1 MLRKLRTSYQNL
13 QEPVKASL
21 WFLICG
27 FLQKGISMLTTP
39 IFTRIMTDA
48 EYGRFSVYNSWLG
61 IVQIIV
67 SLNLAAGVYTRGL
80 VKNEEDQDRFSSSM
94 LGLSTTCIL
103 VWSVIYFIF
112 QKTINQWMG
121 LSTLLMVAML
131 IEVWA
136 HAAYQFWSNR
146 ERVNYRYK
154 KLVVLTL
161 AYVILRPLLGVVCI
175 LQVDTQHQVEA
186 RVLTTVL
193 VNMVLFTALYVAIV
207 KKGKHFF
214 DKAYW
219 LYALKFNLPLLPHY
233 LSQVVLN
240 QSDRLMINEICGPTE
255 TAYYSV
261 AYTLAMVLQI
271 LNTSISATMNPWIY
285 KSLKNSESHKIGKV
299 SYGILGVIALMNFA
313 VVMVAPEVMG
323 ILAPDSYFAAVW
335 VIPPV
340 TVSVYFTFLYNLFAT
355 FEYYYE
361 KTHYVTIATIT
372 GAVLNVLLN
381 AVFIPKFGF
390 VAAGY
395 TTLFCYILYSLAHYY
410 FMRKVT
416 KTYLGGAKI
425 YNPKIII
432 LLGTGLLIGSFGIML
447 LYTRPLI
454 RYGLFLA
461 LAVIAIWKRKVFMG
475 LFKTM
480 KSREKR

>member
-1 MLRKLRTSYQNL
+1 MFRKLRMYYRNL
-13 QEPVKASL
+13 HEPVKASL

-61 IVQIIV
+61 IIQMIV

-103 VWSVIYFIF
+103 VWSVIYGLFHN
-112 QKTINQWMG
+112 TINQWLG
-121 LSTLLMVAML
+121 LNTVLMTAML
-131 IEVWA
+131 VEIWA
-136 HAAYQFWSNR
+136 HEAYQFWSNR

-154 KLVVLTL
+154 KLVALTL
-161 AYVILRPLLGVVCI
+161 TYVILRPLLGVLCI
-175 LQVDTQHQVEA
+175 LQVDSQHQVEA

-193 VNMVLFTALYVAIV
+193 VNVVLFASLYIAIT
-207 KKGKHFF
+207 KKGKQFF
-214 DKAYW
+214 HKQYW
-219 LYALKFNLPLLPHY
+219 LYALKFNIPLLPHY

-240 QSDRLMINEICGPTE
+240 QSDRLMINGICGPTE

-271 LNTSISATMNPWIY
+271 LNNSVSSTMNPWIY
-285 KSLKNSESHKIGKV
+285 KSIKRNETKRIGKV
-299 SYGILGVIALMNFA
+299 SYGVLGLIALMNLA
-313 VVMVAPEVMG
+313 VILAAPELLG
-323 ILAPDSYFAAVW
+323 ILAPDSYMAAVW
-335 VIPPV
+335 VVPPV
-340 TVSVYFTFLYNLFAT
+340 TVSVYFSFLYNLFAT

-361 KTHYVTIATIT
+361 KTHYVTVATIA
-372 GAVLNVLLN
+372 GAVLNIILN

-395 TTLFCYILYSLAHYY
+395 TTLVCYILYALAHYY
-410 FMRKVT
+410 FMKKVT
-416 KTYLGGAKI
+416 KEHMNGAAI
-425 YNPKIII
+425 YDAKVIF
-432 LLGTGLLIGSFGIML
+432 LLGTALLIGAAVIML
-447 LYTRPLI
+447 FYTKPII
-454 RYGLFLA
+454 RYGLLIVLA
-461 LAVIAIWKRKVFMG
+461 ISAFWKRDVLIGMLRMLRSKHD
-475 LFKTM
+475 
-480 KSREKR
+480 

>member
-1 MLRKLRTSYQNL
+1 MLGKLKKYYCDL
-13 QEPVKASL
+13 HEPVKASL

-48 EYGRFSVYNSWLG
+48 EYGRFSVYNSWLSILQ
-61 IVQIIV
+61 IVV

-103 VWSVIYFIF
+103 IWSVVYFLF
-112 QKTINQWMG
+112 RNTINQW
-121 LSTLLMVAML
+121 LELNTVLMVAML
-131 IEVWA
+131 LEIWS

-146 ERVNYRYK
+146 ERVNYKYK

-161 AYVILRPLLGVVCI
+161 IYVILRPLLGVLCV

-193 VNMVLFTALYVAIV
+193 VNLILFTVLYIAISR
-207 KKGKHFF
+207 KGKQFYN
-214 DKAYW
+214 KEYW
-219 LYALKFNLPLLPHY
+219 LYALKFNIPLLPHY
-233 LSQVVLN
+233 LSQMVLN
-240 QSDRLMINEICGPTE
+240 QSDRLMINSICGPTE

-261 AYTLAMVLQI
+261 AYTLAMVLLI
-271 LNTSISATMNPWIY
+271 LNNSVSGTMNPWIY
-285 KSLKNSESHKIGKV
+285 KAIKNNETHKIGKV
-299 SYGILGVIALMNFA
+299 SYGVLGLIALLNMI
-313 VVMVAPEVMG
+313 VVLMAPELLG
-323 ILAPDSYFAAVW
+323 ILAPDSYMAAVW
-335 VIPPV
+335 VVPPV

-361 KTHYVTIATIT
+361 KTYYVTIATVA
-372 GAVLNVLLN
+372 GAVLNIVLN

-395 TTLFCYILYSLAHYY
+395 TTLVCYILYAMAHYF
-410 FMRKVT
+410 FMKKVT
-416 KTYLGGAKI
+416 KEQMNGAVI
-425 YNPKIII
+425 YDARIII
-432 LLGTGLLIGSFGIML
+432 GIGAALVMGAAVIML
-447 LYTRPLI
+447 FYTKPLI
-454 RYGLFLA
+454 RYGLLA
-461 LAVIAIWKRKVFMG
+461 AVLIGMVLKRKALLGVIQV
-475 LFKTM
+475 LRNK
-480 KSREKR
+480 

>member
-1 MLRKLRTSYQNL
+1 MLGKLKKYYQNL
-13 QEPVKASL
+13 HEPVKASL

-48 EYGRFSVYNSWLG
+48 EYGRFSVYNSWLSILQ
-61 IVQIIV
+61 IVV

-103 VWSVIYFIF
+103 IWSVVYFLF
-112 QKTINQWMG
+112 RNAINQW
-121 LSTLLMVAML
+121 LELNTVLMVAML
-131 IEVWA
+131 LEIWS

-146 ERVNYRYK
+146 ERVNYKYK

-161 AYVILRPLLGVVCI
+161 IYVILRPLLGVLCV

-193 VNMVLFTALYVAIV
+193 VNLILFTVLYIAIS
-207 KKGKHFF
+207 KKGKQFYN
-214 DKAYW
+214 KEYW
-219 LYALKFNLPLLPHY
+219 LYALKFNIPLLPHY
-233 LSQVVLN
+233 LSQMVLN
-240 QSDRLMINEICGPTE
+240 QSDRLMINSICGPTE

-261 AYTLAMVLQI
+261 AYTLAMVLLI
-271 LNTSISATMNPWIY
+271 LNNSVSGTMNPWIY
-285 KSLKNSESHKIGKV
+285 KAIKNNETHKIGKV
-299 SYGILGVIALMNFA
+299 SYGVLGLIALLNMI
-313 VVMVAPEVMG
+313 VVLMAPELLG
-323 ILAPDSYFAAVW
+323 ILAPDSYMAAVW
-335 VIPPV
+335 VVPPV

-361 KTHYVTIATIT
+361 KTYYVTIATVA
-372 GAVLNVLLN
+372 GAVLNIVLN

-395 TTLFCYILYSLAHYY
+395 TTLVCYILYAMAHYF
-410 FMRKVT
+410 FMKKVT
-416 KTYLGGAKI
+416 KEQMNGAVI
-425 YNPKIII
+425 YDARIII
-432 LLGTGLLIGSFGIML
+432 GIGAALVMGAAVIML
-447 LYTRPLI
+447 FYTKPLI
-454 RYGLFLA
+454 RYGLLA
-461 LAVIAIWKRKVFMG
+461 AVLIGMVLKRKALLGVIQV
-475 LFKTM
+475 LRNK
-480 KSREKR
+480 

>member
-1 MLRKLRTSYQNL
+1 MLGKLKKYYCDL
-13 QEPVKASL
+13 HEPVKASL

-48 EYGRFSVYNSWLG
+48 EYGRFSVYNSWLSILQ
-61 IVQIIV
+61 IVV

-103 VWSVIYFIF
+103 IWSVVYFLF
-112 QKTINQWMG
+112 RNTINQW
-121 LSTLLMVAML
+121 LELNTVLMVAML
-131 IEVWA
+131 LEIWS

-146 ERVNYRYK
+146 ERVNYKYK

-161 AYVILRPLLGVVCI
+161 IYVILRPLLGVLCV

-193 VNMVLFTALYVAIV
+193 VNLILFTVLYIAIS
-207 KKGKHFF
+207 KKGKQFYN
-214 DKAYW
+214 KEYW
-219 LYALKFNLPLLPHY
+219 LYALKFNIPLLPHY
-233 LSQVVLN
+233 LSQMVLN
-240 QSDRLMINEICGPTE
+240 QSDRLMINSICGPTE

-261 AYTLAMVLQI
+261 AYTLAMVLLI
-271 LNTSISATMNPWIY
+271 LNNSVSGTMNPWIY
-285 KSLKNSESHKIGKV
+285 KAIKNNETHKIGKV
-299 SYGILGVIALMNFA
+299 SYGVLGLIALLNMI
-313 VVMVAPEVMG
+313 VVLMAPELLG
-323 ILAPDSYFAAVW
+323 ILAPDSYMAAVW
-335 VIPPV
+335 VVPPV

-361 KTHYVTIATIT
+361 KTYYVTIATVA
-372 GAVLNVLLN
+372 GAVLNIVLN

-395 TTLFCYILYSLAHYY
+395 TTLVCYILYAMAHYF
-410 FMRKVT
+410 FMKKVT
-416 KTYLGGAKI
+416 KEQMNGAVI
-425 YNPKIII
+425 YDARIII
-432 LLGTGLLIGSFGIML
+432 GIGATLVMGAAVIML
-447 LYTRPLI
+447 FYTKPLI
-454 RYGLFLA
+454 RYGLLA
-461 LAVIAIWKRKVFMG
+461 AVLIGMVLKRKALLGVIQV
-475 LFKTM
+475 LRNK
-480 KSREKR
+480 

>member
-1 MLRKLRTSYQNL
+1 MLRKLKTYYHNL
-13 QEPVKASL
+13 HAPVKASL

-61 IVQIIV
+61 IFQIV
-67 SLNLAAGVYTRGL
+67 VALNLAAGVYTRGL

-103 VWSVIYFIF
+103 IWTAIYVLFHNVI
-112 QKTINQWMG
+112 NDWLG
-121 LSTLLMVAML
+121 LNTVLMAAML
-131 IEVWA
+131 VEIWA
-136 HAAYQFWSNR
+136 HTAYQFWSNR

-161 AYVILRPLLGVVCI
+161 AYVILRPLLGVLCV
-175 LQVDTQHQVEA
+175 LQVDVQHQVEA

-193 VNMVLFTALYVAIV
+193 VNLSLFTVLYIV
-207 KKGKHFF
+207 ISRKGKQFF
-214 DKAYW
+214 HKQYW
-219 LYALKFNLPLLPHY
+219 LYALKFNIPLIPHY

-261 AYTLAMVLQI
+261 AYTMAMVLQI
-271 LNTSISATMNPWIY
+271 LNNSVSSTMNPWIY
-285 KSLKNSESHKIGKV
+285 KSIKSNETHKIGKV
-299 SYGILGVIALMNFA
+299 SYGVLAVIALLNLA
-313 VVMVAPEVMG
+313 VIMAAPELLG
-323 ILAPDSYFAAVW
+323 ILAPSSYMVAVW

-340 TVSVYFTFLYNLFAT
+340 TASVYFSFLYNLFAT

-361 KTHYVTIATIT
+361 KTHYVTVASIV
-372 GAVLNVLLN
+372 GAALNILLN
-381 AVFIPKFGF
+381 AIFIPRYGF

-395 TTLFCYILYSLAHYY
+395 TTLVCYMLYAFAHYI
-410 FMRKVT
+410 FMKKVL
-416 KTYLGGAKI
+416 KEHMGGSAIYNAKI
-425 YNPKIII
+425 I
-432 LLGTGLLIGSFGIML
+432 LALGAALLIGAALIML
-447 LYTRPLI
+447 LYNWPVI
-454 RYGLFLA
+454 RYGLLGV
-461 LAVIAIWKRKVFMG
+461 LVIAAIWKRKSLMNMVQMMRG
-475 LFKTM
+475 KQ
-480 KSREKR
+480 K

>member
-1 MLRKLRTSYQNL
+1 MLGKLKKYYQDL
-13 QEPVKASL
+13 HEPVKASL

-48 EYGRFSVYNSWLG
+48 EYGRFSVYNSWLSILQ
-61 IVQIIV
+61 IVV

-103 VWSVIYFIF
+103 IWSVVYFLF
-112 QKTINQWMG
+112 RNAINQW
-121 LSTLLMVAML
+121 LELNTVLMVAML
-131 IEVWA
+131 LEIWS

-146 ERVNYRYK
+146 ERVNYKYK

-161 AYVILRPLLGVVCI
+161 IYVILRPLLGVLCV

-193 VNMVLFTALYVAIV
+193 VNLILFTVLYIAISR
-207 KKGKHFF
+207 KGKQFYN
-214 DKAYW
+214 KEYW
-219 LYALKFNLPLLPHY
+219 LYALKFNIPLLPHY
-233 LSQVVLN
+233 LSQMVLN
-240 QSDRLMINEICGPTE
+240 QSDRLMINSICGPTE

-261 AYTLAMVLQI
+261 AYTLAMVLLI
-271 LNTSISATMNPWIY
+271 LNNSVSGTMNPWIY
-285 KSLKNSESHKIGKV
+285 KAIKNNETHKIGKV
-299 SYGILGVIALMNFA
+299 SYGVLGLIALLNMI
-313 VVMVAPEVMG
+313 VVLMAPELLG
-323 ILAPDSYFAAVW
+323 ILAPDSYMAAVW
-335 VIPPV
+335 VVPPV

-361 KTHYVTIATIT
+361 KTYYVTIATVA
-372 GAVLNVLLN
+372 GAVLNIVLN

-395 TTLFCYILYSLAHYY
+395 TTLVCYILYAMAHYF
-410 FMRKVT
+410 FMKKVT
-416 KTYLGGAKI
+416 KEQMNGAVI
-425 YNPKIII
+425 YDARIII
-432 LLGTGLLIGSFGIML
+432 GIGAALVMGAAVIML
-447 LYTRPLI
+447 FYTKPLI
-454 RYGLFLA
+454 RYGLLA
-461 LAVIAIWKRKVFMG
+461 AVLIGMVLKRKALLGVIQV
-475 LFKTM
+475 LRNK
-480 KSREKR
+480 

>member
-1 MLRKLRTSYQNL
+1 MLGKLKKYYQDL
-13 QEPVKASL
+13 HEPVKASL

-48 EYGRFSVYNSWLG
+48 EYGRFSVYNSWLSILQ
-61 IVQIIV
+61 IVV

-103 VWSVIYFIF
+103 IWSVVYFLF
-112 QKTINQWMG
+112 RNTINQW
-121 LSTLLMVAML
+121 LELNTVLMVAML
-131 IEVWA
+131 LEIWS

-146 ERVNYRYK
+146 ERVNYKYK

-161 AYVILRPLLGVVCI
+161 IYVILRPLLGVLCV

-193 VNMVLFTALYVAIV
+193 VNLILFTVLYIAISR
-207 KKGKHFF
+207 KGKQFYN
-214 DKAYW
+214 KEYW
-219 LYALKFNLPLLPHY
+219 LYALKFNIPLLPHY
-233 LSQVVLN
+233 LSQMVLN
-240 QSDRLMINEICGPTE
+240 QSDRLMINSICGPTE

-261 AYTLAMVLQI
+261 AYTLAMVLLI
-271 LNTSISATMNPWIY
+271 LNNSVSGTMNPWIY
-285 KSLKNSESHKIGKV
+285 KAIKNNETHKIGKV
-299 SYGILGVIALMNFA
+299 SYGVLGLIALLNMI
-313 VVMVAPEVMG
+313 VVLMAPELLG
-323 ILAPDSYFAAVW
+323 ILAPDSYMAAVW
-335 VIPPV
+335 VVPPV

-361 KTHYVTIATIT
+361 KTYYVTIATVA
-372 GAVLNVLLN
+372 GAVLNIVLN

-395 TTLFCYILYSLAHYY
+395 TTLVCYILYAMAHYF
-410 FMRKVT
+410 FMKKVT
-416 KTYLGGAKI
+416 KEQMNGAVI
-425 YNPKIII
+425 YDARIII
-432 LLGTGLLIGSFGIML
+432 GIGAALVMGAAVIML
-447 LYTRPLI
+447 FYTKPLI
-454 RYGLFLA
+454 RYGLLA
-461 LAVIAIWKRKVFMG
+461 AVLIGMVLKRKALLGVIQV
-475 LFKTM
+475 LRNK
-480 KSREKR
+480 